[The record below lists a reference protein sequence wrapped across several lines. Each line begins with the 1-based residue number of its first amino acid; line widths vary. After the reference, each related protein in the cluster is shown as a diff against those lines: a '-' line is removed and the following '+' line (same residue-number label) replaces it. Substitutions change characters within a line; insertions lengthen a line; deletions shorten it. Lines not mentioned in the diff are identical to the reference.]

1 MDSSRLLRYISSL
14 SDEDRKR
21 YKPLIEEA
29 LLRDKALAQVFQEAR
44 RQADMY
50 EEHSVRLAETARE
63 FHGSLLRL
71 NQKLAEVAGKAETVL
86 AATAPDQISGVV
98 STLRH

>member
-1 MDSSRLLRYISSL
+1 MDNSRLLQYISSL

-21 YKPLIEEA
+21 YKPLVEEA
-29 LLRDKALAQVFQEAR
+29 LQRDKALAQIFREAR
-44 RQADMY
+44 RHAEMY
-50 EEHSVRLAETARE
+50 EEHSIRLVETARE
-63 FHGSLLRL
+63 FHGSLIRL

-86 AATAPDQISGVV
+86 AAAAHEPTSGVV